1 MFEKILGEAKG
12 IFNIVTII
20 DFIISILYILV
31 GLILFSSPD
40 MSIVAAS
47 IFTGLLLIASSI
59 SSIYS
64 YIKRGSIVLY
74 NNNLVYG
81 IILLIIGIVALF
93 LGSGLSI
100 ILGIYF
106 IVSGI
111 QRMNYGFF
119 LKKFN
124 ESSWLL
130 TFVVGILFI
139 VIAVVSFFTSL
150 DFVVKVVGVGILGFG
165 MINLI
170 NTLLLRKRS
179 KYFIA

>member
-64 YIKRGSIVLY
+64 YIKRGSIVL
-74 NNNLVYG
+74 
-81 IILLIIGIVALF
+81 
-93 LGSGLSI
+93 
-100 ILGIYF
+100 
-106 IVSGI
+106 
-111 QRMNYGFF
+111 
-119 LKKFN
+119 
-124 ESSWLL
+124 
-130 TFVVGILFI
+130 
-139 VIAVVSFFTSL
+139 
-150 DFVVKVVGVGILGFG
+150 
-165 MINLI
+165 
-170 NTLLLRKRS
+170 
-179 KYFIA
+179 